1 MRKEFL
7 EQLYQAY
14 QQLTSTSC
22 CSIRAFV
29 DRFVWDSEMCVSAST
44 EGVDHSKLFWRK
56 HLWLSGQV
64 SKVGGWRDDSFHAKD
79 WFQNSSQASHNCL
92 FNSSS
97 VVTGCFGPLAH
108 APNKYKDACTIFS
121 EEPNCMLSKN
131 LCWLA
136 FWRLDKEPVFL
147 DTLFSLWVWSFAL
160 WQWIFFFFWM
170 TSS

>member
-7 EQLYQAY
+7 GQLYQAY
-14 QQLTSTSC
+14 QQLTPTCC

-44 EGVDHSKLFWRK
+44 KGVDHSKLFWRK
-56 HLWLSGQV
+56 HLRLSGQV
-64 SKVGGWRDDSFHAKD
+64 SKVWGWRDGSFHAKD

-97 VVTGCFGPLAH
+97 VVTGCFGPLLAH
-108 APNKYKDACTIFS
+108 APNKYKDVCTIFS

-136 FWRLDKEPVFL
+136 FWRLDTEPVFM
-147 DTLFSLWVWSFAL
+147 DTLFSLWVLSL
-160 WQWIFFFFWM
+160 DFFFFWM